1 MTQRHWHAS
10 YGNIPKEIN
19 PDAYRSVVDM
29 MDQAMKRFADKPAFR
44 CAGQTLTY
52 AQVDTLSRNF
62 AAYLQTAGGATAATA
77 SP

>member
-1 MTQRHWHAS
+1 MSTRHWQAT

-19 PDAYRSVVDM
+19 PDAYASVVDM

-52 AQVDTLSRNF
+52 AQVDKLSRDF
-62 AAYLQTAGGATAATA
+62 AA
-77 SP
+77 